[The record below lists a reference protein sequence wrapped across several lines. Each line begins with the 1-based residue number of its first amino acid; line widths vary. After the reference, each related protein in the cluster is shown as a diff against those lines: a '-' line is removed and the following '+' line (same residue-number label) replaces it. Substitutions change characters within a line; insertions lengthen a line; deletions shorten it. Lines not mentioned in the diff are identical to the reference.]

1 MNERILQELQR
12 LVAQNQPIQVLS
24 FYQEFP
30 ITSPLI
36 LNRFAQGVLQANVQG
51 PGAVC
56 LCWQS
61 QVWLLAAPPL
71 EAVKARVLSFHLPSG
86 RVELDAFS
94 QASSAISRR
103 MVVRVAPPEPL
114 AVDLLDVQK
123 SSPALLTDISMD
135 GAGLM
140 VPVQPPV
147 KIGQNLH
154 LRIHFPQGEVE
165 ARAQVNTLTQKG
177 GHLRLSTVFTGPVTP
192 KTALLQYI
200 AARRRQLT
208 VELEQ
213 LYQERLKQCADEEAG
228 SL

>member
-1 MNERILQELQR
+1 MNERILQELRR

-36 LNRFAQGVLQANVQG
+36 LNHFAQGVLQASVQG

-61 QVWLLAAPPL
+61 QVWLLADPPL

-140 VPVQPPV
+140 VPVQPPM

-154 LRIHFPQGEVE
+154 LCMHFPQGEVE
-165 ARAQVNTLTQKG
+165 ARARVNTLTKKG
-177 GHLRLSTVFTGPVTP
+177 DHLRLSTVFTGPVTP

-200 AARRRQLT
+200 AERRRQIT
-208 VELEQ
+208 AEIEQ
-213 LYQERLKQCADEEAG
+213 LYQERLQQCADEEAG
-228 SL
+228 RA